1 METTNHQPRLIWLR
15 VCVLLVSW
23 FVLPVCISGAT
34 LLVSIS
40 LLMFRHGDSRS
51 FTSLIGNENFHYL
64 VSPIRKMDVRE
75 TPLMEIEAAG
85 YQVLELEMR
94 NLSLSSSQV
103 QGVSFTS
110 ADCGAMSF
118 DRFPICIAPLS
129 VKKIRIMAARNFSIT
144 AVSKMIFT
152 IWIPW

>member
-1 METTNHQPRLIWLR
+1 
-15 VCVLLVSW
+15 
-23 FVLPVCISGAT
+23 
-34 LLVSIS
+34 
-40 LLMFRHGDSRS
+40 
-51 FTSLIGNENFHYL
+51 
-64 VSPIRKMDVRE
+64 
-75 TPLMEIEAAG
+75 MEIEAAG

-129 VKKIRIMAARNFSIT
+129 VKKIRIMAARNSRNSDQGAFVGDDVDNRRFGFLPPAKDGPSEGYELFGSRHASAVNMCMCDGSCRSISYVVDRKVFHSLSNRIDGT
-144 AVSKMIFT
+144 LSVDF
-152 IWIPW
+152 